1 MANHPQSTL
10 GGILAGGLIA
20 GTLDIGAA
28 ALINHI
34 NPIIITRFIAA
45 GVLGMQSL
53 QMGLLSCALGLLLQW
68 LMSIL
73 IAAICILV
81 TQPVAGMRRHW
92 IPLGLAYGVVTFF
105 VMNYVVMPLS
115 AIGRAPKFTPEHFAE
130 NLIAM
135 LVFGLIIAFCTQAAG
150 NRLTL
155 GPLPERPSAHP

>member
-1 MANHPQSTL
+1 MANHLQSAL

-34 NPIIITRFIAA
+34 NPLIIARFIAA

-53 QMGLLSCALGLLLQW
+53 KMGVLSCALGLLLQW

-73 IAAICILV
+73 IAAICVLV

-92 IPLGLAYGVVTFF
+92 LPLGLAYGVVTFF

-115 AIGRAPKFTPEHFAE
+115 AIGHAPKFTPEHFAE

-150 NRLTL
+150 NRPTL
-155 GPLPERPSAHP
+155 GPLPQRPSAHP